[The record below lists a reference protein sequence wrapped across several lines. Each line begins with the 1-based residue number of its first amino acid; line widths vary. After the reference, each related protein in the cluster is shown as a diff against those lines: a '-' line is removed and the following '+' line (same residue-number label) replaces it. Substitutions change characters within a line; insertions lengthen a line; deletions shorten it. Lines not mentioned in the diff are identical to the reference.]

1 MTTVIKEIQQ
11 ALEEQDIEKVYESYH
26 RFFDHFDPENDLQ
39 EMADLATYSV
49 SIGFYEE
56 AKRALL
62 RLTEVEPDEAIWT
75 ILLAE
80 ILVAEGET
88 DQALSI
94 LYDIPETDPDYPSV
108 LVVQSEAYREEGDF
122 DLAEK
127 KLLKAKDMEP
137 DEAIIDFYLGT
148 LLFEAG
154 SFERSA
160 FFLERFL
167 KQNPEETGEEERA
180 QELYVEATLR
190 MGNKEPLEQFIG
202 EESIDGLSSDLLTQM
217 ASYESIEGNY
227 EKSLEYYMELLEREP
242 ENSEVTLNVIQCLLI
257 LKRDEEAKSYAKKWI
272 AFDELNDEAHRILGQ
287 IEIATGNQQEG
298 LLELK
303 EAVDLNNDSILNVTS
318 YVEALNDEEEY
329 EESIAFLESLETKED
344 AVILYLFA
352 KTYEAMEEYSEA
364 FKNYQNAY
372 EAGESS
378 LEFYED
384 YIRFMIEE
392 GRKEQAKV
400 VLQEALKLD
409 PFNPEFIR
417 YSFIFEE

>member
-1 MTTVIKEIQQ
+1 
-11 ALEEQDIEKVYESYH
+11 
-26 RFFDHFDPENDLQ
+26 
-39 EMADLATYSV
+39 
-49 SIGFYEE
+49 
-56 AKRALL
+56 
-62 RLTEVEPDEAIWT
+62 
-75 ILLAE
+75 
-80 ILVAEGET
+80 
-88 DQALSI
+88 
-94 LYDIPETDPDYPSV
+94 
-108 LVVQSEAYREEGDF
+108 
-122 DLAEK
+122 
-127 KLLKAKDMEP
+127 
-137 DEAIIDFYLGT
+137 
-148 LLFEAG
+148 
-154 SFERSA
+154 
-160 FFLERFL
+160 
-167 KQNPEETGEEERA
+167 
-180 QELYVEATLR
+180 
-190 MGNKEPLEQFIG
+190 
-202 EESIDGLSSDLLTQM
+202 
-217 ASYESIEGNY
+217 
-227 EKSLEYYMELLEREP
+227 MELLEREP

-298 LLELK
+298 LLDLK

-364 FKNYQNAY
+364 FKNYQKAY